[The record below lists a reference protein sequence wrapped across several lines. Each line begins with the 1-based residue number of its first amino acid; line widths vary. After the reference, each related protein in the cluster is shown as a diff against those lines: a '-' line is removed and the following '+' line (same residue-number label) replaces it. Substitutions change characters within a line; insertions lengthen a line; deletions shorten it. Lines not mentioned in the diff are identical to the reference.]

1 MHELRRG
8 ELARAGEVP
17 HSPYYGTI
25 DATPLWLVL
34 LGETWRWLGDRA
46 LVDELMPNAER
57 ALAWIERRLMRG
69 NGWVRYQR
77 THDKGLEN
85 QGWKDSRDGVSF
97 PDGTIAPHAHR
108 ARRGAGL
115 RRRRARGDGHA
126 LPRRRQ

>member
-17 HSPYYGTI
+17 HAPYYGSI

-34 LGETWRWLGDRA
+34 LRRDLDAGSATARSSTSSCR
-46 LVDELMPNAER
+46 NAER
-57 ALAWIERRLMRG
+57 ALGWIERRLMRG

-77 THDKGLEN
+77 KHDKGLEN

-97 PDGTIAPHAHR
+97 PDGEIATDADR

-115 RRRRARGDGHA
+115 RRRRARRDGDV
-126 LPRRRQ
+126 